1 MMSPLAAAAAAAAN
15 AKKATT
21 PDANAAKSNP
31 AIAKADTTLDD
42 ESWAYEPAVSLNDE
56 DDKSTQQRS
65 TARFRRDATSA
76 KVKGTMIAQFPQRL
90 VIKYTA
96 SGKRDPFA
104 TLIDNKYAY
113 TSPTEQRIPSV
124 EGLKMVGVLQSEAG
138 SKNAALFEDN
148 DGFSY
153 ILKSG
158 DKVRNGY
165 VLRVEEDRVFF
176 QIFEYGWSRTLALK
190 MQEI

>member
-1 MMSPLAAAAAAAAN
+1 MGPLAAAAAAAAAN
-15 AKKATT
+15 AKKSQAV
-21 PDANAAKSNP
+21 DSKANPSN
-31 AIAKADTTLDD
+31 AKADTTLDD
-42 ESWAYEPAVSLNDE
+42 ESWAYEPAVSLNDDE
-56 DDKSTQQRS
+56 DKTAQQRP

-113 TSPTEQRIPSV
+113 TSPTEQRIPNV